1 MMPYVIAGII
11 ILLENL
17 VIAYFYFKVFPKE
30 YC

>member
-17 VIAYFYFKVFPKE
+17 VIAYFYFKVFPKK